1 MSTHAIVTLSDTAPT
16 RLTPN
21 GIHSGMDITIQNIN
35 ASGYVYIGGEELT
48 SSLFGY
54 RIAPDH
60 AISFELPGGDS
71 LYALSSETEMQIA
84 VLKTN
89 LESGS

>member
-1 MSTHAIVTLSDTAPT
+1 MTNHKIIELDNTTPV

-35 ASGYVYIGGEELT
+35 ASGYIYIGGEGLT
-48 SSLFGY
+48 SSSFGY
-54 RIAPDH
+54 RVAPDH
-60 AISFELPGGDS
+60 AISFELPGTDF
-71 LYALSSETEMQIA
+71 LYALASENEMSIA
-84 VLKTN
+84 IIKTN